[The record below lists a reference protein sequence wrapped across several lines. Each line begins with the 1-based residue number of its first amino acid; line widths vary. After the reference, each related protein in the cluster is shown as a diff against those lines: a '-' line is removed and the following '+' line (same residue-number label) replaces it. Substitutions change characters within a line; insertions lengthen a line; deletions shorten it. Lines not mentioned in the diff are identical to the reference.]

1 MKLHTKEQAP
11 KEGERKADP
20 NASMRAWTP
29 TKEGYLRF
37 LVESKAVY
45 DTLEGIMAEAA
56 HPAYARFQDT
66 GLERAAALER
76 DLAWFAGQGMEV
88 PASSGVGKEYAEE
101 LARLAEEDPPAFMC
115 HFYNQYFAHTA
126 GGKMIGKKMSDML
139 LDGKEL
145 EFYKWDGD
153 LQEMMAAVK
162 ASINAVAEDWDEAQK
177 QHCLEET
184 EKSFK
189 LSGSILQE
197 IAK

>member
-1 MKLHTKEQAP
+1 MVSHTLMDAGYEVETANDGREALTKAQA
-11 KEGERKADP
+11 E
-20 NASMRAWTP
+20 T
-29 TKEGYLRF
+29 
-37 LVESKAVY
+37 
-45 DTLEGIMAEAA
+45 
-56 HPAYARFQDT
+56 
-66 GLERAAALER
+66 
-76 DLAWFAGQGMEV
+76 
-88 PASSGVGKEYAEE
+88 E

-126 GGKMIGKKMSDML
+126 GGKMIGKKMSDLL